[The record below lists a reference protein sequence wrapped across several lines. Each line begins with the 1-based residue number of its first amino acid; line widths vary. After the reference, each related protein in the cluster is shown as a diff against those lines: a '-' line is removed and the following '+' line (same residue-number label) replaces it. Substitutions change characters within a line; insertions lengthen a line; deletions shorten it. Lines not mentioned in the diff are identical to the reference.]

1 MTKDTEALRDDQ
13 WSDANM
19 LRSIARDVDRWPS
32 NATCDGAPTS
42 ADTLREIADR
52 LDAAL
57 ATPASDVVAVDVD
70 DAQALAR
77 EFKRMQGLIYC
88 PGVLRCAKCDF
99 RLIKTTL
106 TPAGAFA
113 NEEPDS
119 CPNCNVPMWR
129 VTWQDEAHE
138 AYRVAESQME
148 RALGAEK
155 KLAHPLLAQSVDPA
169 AGDVGAVEYG
179 DAAQDAVMR
188 LLERGVATVNS
199 DGYLALAHPPHPA
212 PVDPVAGGE
221 ALREVAAKYADMGI
235 DERAEAMADNCDGD
249 PWELIGYF
257 REKLRQSQ
265 ARVDAANIAATG
277 FAKRLAALKGPA
289 A

>member
-1 MTKDTEALRDDQ
+1 MTKDTDALREALKDLARGVFI
-13 WSDANM
+13 DAATITHH
-19 LRSIARDVDRWPS
+19 SWVDGTNGREPDFDEYAGDYAES
-32 NATCDGAPTS
+32 F
-42 ADTLREIADR
+42 ADAYVDNIT
-52 LDAAL
+52 AAL
-57 ATPASDVVAVDVD
+57 ATPASDVAPVDVD

-155 KLAHPLLAQSVDPA
+155 KLAHPPA
-169 AGDVGAVEYG
+169 
-179 DAAQDAVMR
+179 
-188 LLERGVATVNS
+188 
-199 DGYLALAHPPHPA
+199 H
-212 PVDPVAGGE
+212 PVDPVAGE
-221 ALREVAAKYADMGI
+221 ALREALEALRPFADVAEEQDPDCTPIEERRADDDYVLYYPNWASGLEVGDLRRAK
-235 DERAEAMADNCDGD
+235 
-249 PWELIGYF
+249 
-257 REKLRQSQ
+257 
-265 ARVDAANIAATG
+265 IAYD
-277 FAKRLAALKGPA
+277 KLAALKGPA

>member
-1 MTKDTEALRDDQ
+1 MTGFPTMRAAFRTTVSGGGKYEMVFRFPSMDD
-13 WSDANM
+13 
-19 LRSIARDVDRWPS
+19 LHV
-32 NATCDGAPTS
+32 
-42 ADTLREIADR
+42 ADDEWRT
-52 LDAAL
+52 AL
-57 ATPASDVVAVDVD
+57 ATPASDVAPVDVD

-155 KLAHPLLAQSVDPA
+155 
-169 AGDVGAVEYG
+169 
-179 DAAQDAVMR
+179 
-188 LLERGVATVNS
+188 N
-199 DGYLALAHPPHPA
+199 LAHPPAH
-212 PVDPVAGGE
+212 PVDPAGGE
-221 ALREVAAKYADMGI
+221 ALREKVARIIADGSH
-235 DERAEAMADNCDGD
+235 GD
-249 PWELIGYF
+249 PWWWKAAFDDG
-257 REKLRQSQ
+257 REEIAVRLREDDL
-265 ARVDAANIAATG
+265 ALACTI
-277 FAKRLAALKGPA
+277 LAALKGPA